1 MEMMLIMMK
10 MRMMRMMMIM
20 RMVRMMMIMRMV
32 RMMRMMMMMM
42 RITNLLIH
50 LGEQVLL
57 VFKLPKHSLKKHQSI
72 SICSTFLQST
82 VQKVI
87 SIFHCN

>member
-1 MEMMLIMMK
+1 MVMEMMLIMMK

-20 RMVRMMMIMRMV
+20 RMT
-32 RMMRMMMMMM
+32 RMMRMMMMM

-72 SICSTFLQST
+72 SICSTFLQPT

-87 SIFHCN
+87 FIFHCN

>member
-1 MEMMLIMMK
+1 MVMEMMLIMMK

-20 RMVRMMMIMRMV
+20 RMT
-32 RMMRMMMMMM
+32 RMMRMMMMM

-87 SIFHCN
+87 LIFHCN

>member
-20 RMVRMMMIMRMV
+20 RMVRMMRMM
-32 RMMRMMMMMM
+32 MMRMMRMM

-87 SIFHCN
+87 LIFHCN

>member
-20 RMVRMMMIMRMV
+20 RMT
-32 RMMRMMMMMM
+32 RMMRMMMMM

-57 VFKLPKHSLKKHQSI
+57 VFKLPKHSLKKSI
-72 SICSTFLQST
+72 RASAFAQHFCSPQFKRLY
-82 VQKVI
+82 
-87 SIFHCN
+87 

>member
-20 RMVRMMMIMRMV
+20 RMT
-32 RMMRMMMMMM
+32 RMMRMMMMM

-87 SIFHCN
+87 LIFHCN